1 MQKVDRK
8 WGDIMARSIQKMKM
22 KGSNGK
28 KIKKTWFDYLNYILL
43 ALFALI
49 CLYPMIYVLACS
61 FNSGTDYVKGG
72 IYLWPRDVTF
82 ENFLLVFNDP
92 RLWRSY
98 GITILRTVFGTV
110 LALLYTSIV
119 GYAMSRKNLR
129 GRSIFYKIFI
139 FTMFFSGGT
148 VPYYLIIIALGLF
161 DNFLV
166 YIIPCLF
173 SVYNM
178 LVFSN
183 FFRGIPEEIRESAV
197 MDGASETRIFFSII
211 LPLSMPVVSTVA
223 LWIAVGHW
231 NSFYDTMLYTSS
243 DRLWTLQYYLM
254 KVIKESSLPTNVGG
268 LPSDILNNVSPE
280 TVSFAAIIISVIP
293 ILIVYPLIFK
303 MLTKGVVVGSLK
315 G

>member
-1 MQKVDRK
+1 MV
-8 WGDIMARSIQKMKM
+8 RSIHQMKM

-28 KIKKTWFDYLNYILL
+28 KAKATWFDVLNYILL
-43 ALFALI
+43 GLFALI

-61 FNSGTDYVKGG
+61 LNTGTDYIRGG
-72 IYLWPRDVTF
+72 IYLWPREWTF
-82 ENFLLVFNDP
+82 ENFLLVLNDD
-92 RLWRSY
+92 RLWRAY
-98 GITILRTVFGTV
+98 GITLARTVLGTIS
-110 LALLYTSIV
+110 ALVYTAIV
-119 GYAMSRKNLR
+119 GYAMSRQNLR
-129 GRSIFYKIFI
+129 GRNIFYKIFI

-148 VPYYLIIIALGLF
+148 VPYYLIISALGLF

-166 YIIPCLF
+166 YIIPALF

-197 MDGASETRIFFSII
+197 MDGASEFKIFTSII
-211 LPLSMPVVSTVA
+211 MPLSTPVISTVA

-231 NSFYDTMLYTSS
+231 NSFYDTMLYTS
-243 DRLWTLQYYLM
+243 DNRLWTLQYYLM
-254 KVIKESSLPTNVGG
+254 KVIKESSIPTNIGG
-268 LPSDILNNVSPE
+268 LPSDILQTVSPE

>member
-1 MQKVDRK
+1 MKREFNH
-8 WGDIMARSIQKMKM
+8 MKM
-22 KGSNGK
+22 KGSDGK
-28 KIKKTWFDYLNYILL
+28 DVRKTWFDYVNFILL
-43 ALFALI
+43 LLFALV

-61 FNSGTDYVKGG
+61 FATDSDYIKGG
-72 IYLWPRDVTF
+72 IYLWPHDVTF
-82 ENFLLVFNDP
+82 ENYLTVLKDS

-98 GITILRTVFGTV
+98 GITIARTVIGTV
-110 LALLYTSIV
+110 TALIFTAIV
-119 GYAMSRKNLR
+119 GYAMSRTNLR

-148 VPYYLIIIALGLF
+148 VPYYLIIVWLKLF

-166 YIIPCLF
+166 YIIPSLF

-183 FFRGIPEEIRESAV
+183 FFKSIPEEIRESAV
-197 MDGASETRIFFSII
+197 MDGASEFKIFSSII
-211 LPLSMPVVSTVA
+211 MPLSTPVVSTVG

-231 NSFYDTMLYTSS
+231 NSFYDTMLYTT
-243 DRLWTLQYYLM
+243 DTKLWTLQYYLM
-254 KVIKESSLPTNVGG
+254 KVIKESSGKIIAGMPAEIIGNI
-268 LPSDILNNVSPE
+268 SAE
-280 TVSFAAIIISVIP
+280 TVTFAAIIISVIP
-293 ILIVYPLIFK
+293 ILVVYPLIFK

>member
-1 MQKVDRK
+1 MKREFNH
-8 WGDIMARSIQKMKM
+8 MKM
-22 KGSNGK
+22 KGTDGK
-28 KIKKTWFDYLNYILL
+28 AMKKTWFDHLNVILL
-43 ALFALI
+43 LLFALV

-61 FNSGTDYVKGG
+61 FATDSDYIKGN
-72 IYLWPRDVTF
+72 IYLWPHDVTL
-82 ENFLLVFNDP
+82 ENYLTVLKDS

-98 GITILRTVFGTV
+98 GITLARTVIGTV
-110 LALLYTSIV
+110 TALIFTAIV
-119 GYAMSRKNLR
+119 GYAMSRTDLR

-148 VPYYLIIIALGLF
+148 VPYYLIIVWLKLF

-166 YIIPCLF
+166 YIIPSLF

-183 FFRGIPEEIRESAV
+183 FFKSIPEEIRESAV
-197 MDGASETRIFFSII
+197 MDGASEFKIFRSII
-211 LPLSMPVVSTVA
+211 MPLSTPVVSTVG

-231 NSFYDTMLYTSS
+231 NSFYDTMLYTT
-243 DRLWTLQYYLM
+243 DTKLWTLQYYLM
-254 KVIKESSLPTNVGG
+254 KVIKESSGKIIAGMPAEIIGNI
-268 LPSDILNNVSPE
+268 SAE
-280 TVSFAAIIISVIP
+280 TVTFAAIIISVIP
-293 ILIVYPLIFK
+293 ILVVYPLIFK